1 VERRALSLAGCL
13 ERAAAPA
20 MSITGISEIMT
31 ATSATEAIETTMT
44 GESFVTIGSDVT
56 MVIDVGITG
65 TEKAIEMIDSVG
77 IAIETTITEAS
88 IAEVSCG
95 SRIRIW

>member
-1 VERRALSLAGCL
+1 M

-31 ATSATEAIETTMT
+31 ATSATAVIETTMT
-44 GESFVTIGSDVT
+44 GALIVAIGSDVT

-65 TEKAIEMIDSVG
+65 TETAIEMIDSVG

-88 IAEVSCG
+88 IAEGG

>member
-1 VERRALSLAGCL
+1 
-13 ERAAAPA
+13 

-31 ATSATEAIETTMT
+31 ATSATAVIETTMT
-44 GESFVTIGSDVT
+44 GALIVAIGSDVT

-65 TEKAIEMIDSVG
+65 TETAIEMIDYVG

-88 IAEVSCG
+88 IAEGG